1 MSNDAYPLNGPQ
13 RRKITTFLA
22 FAERDLQ
29 QLRNLIAHPP
39 KDLRLT
45 RYGDP
50 IPPSLAPKLEAATA
64 DAEKQLHKIAAD
76 LHLSSAEEPVRRAIY
91 SALSLEEVDLHE
103 LRPKRLRGYGE
114 VNKDTAYYLET
125 EIRMLQE
132 LLAYLNKLLL
142 HGSPDTE
149 DSTEA
154 KRHEEGEGEP

>member
-1 MSNDAYPLNGPQ
+1 MSNDVYPLNGPQ

-22 FAERDLQ
+22 FVERDLQ

-50 IPPSLAPKLEAATA
+50 IPPLLAPKLEAATA
-64 DAEKQLHKIAAD
+64 DVEKQLHKIADD
-76 LHLSSAEEPVRRAIY
+76 LHLSGGEESIRRAVH
-91 SALSLEEVDLHE
+91 SALSLDEVDLHE

-114 VNKDTAYYLET
+114 VDKDTAYYLET

-132 LLAYLNKLLL
+132 LLVYLNKLLL
-142 HGSPDTE
+142 HASANNMKMRGGD
-149 DSTEA
+149 
-154 KRHEEGEGEP
+154 EP